1 MAFQAFSGLPG
12 QQQQQRHA
20 AGATSQA
27 VAVTLQAGMMQAAQ
41 GTGSFP
47 AATPG
52 GGLLASGPCP
62 YNNPLPTG
70 VQGAVSAALANPVM
84 PTARPITSEALPT
97 VPATT
102 AHGAAAA
109 AAIAGWSVPSAHPN
123 LQAGGAA
130 VMAAAALAHANGSM
144 GTVNGSILGSRA
156 ALPATTLGA
165 PEVTLLPGSML
176 HANQHQMLHDMLQ
189 RLRRRQQQ
197 QQQQQQQES
206 LVQAAP
212 AAHGQPQSS
221 SVTQP
226 GGNQQAA
233 LLSVPLPSP
242 LQQQQQ
248 HQHQPKVQDHVQQQL
263 QHSSQVV
270 TTNQAASIHGE
281 WPEYQL
287 LPAQRHRQIP
297 AQMHPPPVHAAADA
311 GTMRASLSGSAGA
324 DLAKV
329 PPAVVD
335 VAAPA
340 FTTGVAASFERGT
353 VQAGL
358 AGIDRTSRSSDLT
371 EASSSVAT
379 CLRKGAG
386 WQQRVASVP
395 TASEAGRSGRP
406 SDGQVMREDSDS
418 GSSADMLT
426 GILDE
431 YGAGLL
437 QTLSDA
443 LVGPVG
449 PSNAQALQSGA
460 QDVPMLVTISPA
472 MFRHRSSDFVG
483 YTSDAQRAAGHQAQH
498 APRFPDINSSEDSD
512 GDGGGSDAGL
522 TPESERLERA
532 WPPDLPAAQLQ
543 AQVQPQ
549 EGDGSSDA
557 DCEGQRGTFGR
568 EGDDTAAAD
577 LHRAQPRA
585 AETAGLGNCLSPLEG
600 LARHTRLTYHA
611 ASADRHQAS
620 TYLAT
625 GGLNGSQ
632 LGAGDGERVSCAS
645 DQQGTPSEG
654 GSRRQHSGRSVRAI
668 SMQHRRLAALCSAA
682 ECIGVGGRSW
692 GGSPHRSDAPQRR
705 RAGSVDA
712 PGPRRRRLSD
722 SEAIHVSR
730 QELAMA
736 TQAVA
741 AMLLC
746 PAADQAEEQV

>member
-1 MAFQAFSGLPG
+1 
-12 QQQQQRHA
+12 
-20 AGATSQA
+20 
-27 VAVTLQAGMMQAAQ
+27 MMQAAQ
-41 GTGSFP
+41 GTGSFA

-52 GGLLASGPCP
+52 GDLLASGPRI
-62 YNNPLPTG
+62 YNNPFPTG
-70 VQGAVSAALANPVM
+70 VQGAVSAALANPVL
-84 PTARPITSEALPT
+84 PTATPITSEAFPT

-109 AAIAGWSVPSAHPN
+109 EAVAGWSAPSAHPN

-144 GTVNGSILGSRA
+144 GTVNGSVIGSRA
-156 ALPATTLGA
+156 ALPAATVGA

-197 QQQQQQQES
+197 QQQLQQLQQRLLQQQQQES

-212 AAHGQPQSS
+212 AAHGQPQSP

-242 LQQQQQ
+242 L
-248 HQHQPKVQDHVQQQL
+248 HQPQVQGHVQQQL

-287 LPAQRHRQIP
+287 LPAQRHRQMP
-297 AQMHPPPVHAAADA
+297 AQMYPPPVHATADA
-311 GTMRASLSGSAGA
+311 GTMRASLSGTVGA
-324 DLAKV
+324 DLTQV
-329 PPAVVD
+329 PPAVVGG
-335 VAAPA
+335 AALA
-340 FTTGVAASFERGT
+340 LATGGAASFERGT

-379 CLRKGAG
+379 CLREEAG
-386 WQQRVASVP
+386 WQQQVASVP

-406 SDGQVMREDSDS
+406 SDGQVTREDSDS
-418 GSSADMLT
+418 GSSAGMLT

-443 LVGPVG
+443 LVGPVA
-449 PSNAQALQSGA
+449 PSNAQALRSGA
-460 QDVPMLVTISPA
+460 RDVPMLVTISPA

-483 YTSDAQRAAGHQAQH
+483 YTSESQRAAGHQARH
-498 APRFPDINSSEDSD
+498 ARRFADINSSEDSD

-522 TPESERLERA
+522 ASDSERLERA
-532 WPPDLPAAQLQ
+532 WAPDLPAAQLQ

-549 EGDGSSDA
+549 EGDGSS
-557 DCEGQRGTFGR
+557 CEGQQGTYGG
-568 EGDDTAAAD
+568 EGDDTTAAD

-585 AETAGLGNCLSPLEG
+585 AEMAGLGNCLSPLEG
-600 LARHTRLTYHA
+600 FAQHTRLTNHA
-611 ASADRHQAS
+611 ASADRYQAS
-620 TYLAT
+620 TYLAP
-625 GGLNGSQ
+625 GGLAGPQ
-632 LGAGDGERVSCAS
+632 LGAGNGERVSCAS

-654 GSRRQHSGRSVRAI
+654 GSRRQHGGRSVRAI